1 MRWPGEDGEVSEPL
15 EPALARLR
23 PLIADPQCLVRAV
36 AAGRRRGAHPAFVRA
51 ELRPVRLKAGLRLQ
65 VTTTDGRTPTPSVR
79 TGNHALGEDAER
91 AVDALLAEPFGNWH
105 VETRDEVI
113 QLRVTKSGDAQVH
126 RQAVRVQEPPG
137 QGLAGQGVPGQGAAT
152 THDRPKQH
160 LLDPGDPLF
169 AALGAD
175 ADKRRQVDAFLRQL
189 VAAAGRTIEA
199 VRAQDRPVRVVD
211 LGCGNAYLTFAAHRF
226 LSGRLPGGVRTLGVD
241 VRPDLV
247 ARNARLAGE
256 LGLTG
261 LEFAVGTIAG
271 ADPGG
276 VVDVV
281 LALHACDTATD
292 DALARAVRWEAP
304 VVLAAPCCHHDV
316 QRQLDEARAGGLQP
330 PTPHAALVRH
340 PILRER
346 FADVLTD
353 TFRAQLLRLAG
364 YAVDVVEF
372 VDSRHTP
379 RNALIRASRRDRPGT
394 NEAALAVEHAE
405 LATAWHVRPA
415 LAERLAAAGCLPG
428 AGPGPDAVEW
438 HPAAGPAAG
447 SR

>member
-1 MRWPGEDGEVSEPL
+1 MCSEEVERAGEDGEVPEPL

-23 PLIADPQCLVRAV
+23 PLLADPECLVRAV
-36 AAGRRRGAHPAFVRA
+36 GAGRRRGAPPALVRA
-51 ELRPVRLKAGLRLQ
+51 EVRPVRLKAGLRLQ
-65 VTTTDGRTPTPSVR
+65 VTTTDGGTPASIRTA
-79 TGNHALGEDAER
+79 NHAPGEDAER
-91 AVDALLAEPFGNWH
+91 AVDALLAEPFRNWH

-126 RQAVRVQEPPG
+126 RQAVSGGDP
-137 QGLAGQGVPGQGAAT
+137 ASA
-152 THDRPKQH
+152 HDRPKQH

-199 VRAQDRPVRVVD
+199 VRVLDRPLRVVD
-211 LGCGNAYLTFAAHRF
+211 LGCGNAYLTFAAHRY
-226 LSGRLPGGVRTLGVD
+226 LGALLPGGVRTIGVD

-247 ARNARLAGE
+247 ARNTRLAGE
-256 LGLTG
+256 LGLSG
-261 LEFAVGTIAG
+261 LEFAVGAIEN
-271 ADPGG
+271 ADPLGD
-276 VVDVV
+276 VDVV

-292 DALARAVRWEAP
+292 DALARAVVWGAP

-316 QRQLDEARAGGLQP
+316 QRQLDEARAAGLAP
-330 PTPHAALVRH
+330 PAPHGAVVRH

-379 RNALIRASRRDRPGT
+379 RNALIRASRRERQPPVDP
-394 NEAALAVEHAE
+394 ALAAEHAE
-405 LATAWHVRPA
+405 LAAAWHVRPA
-415 LAERLAAAGCLPG
+415 LADRLAAAGFTPG
-428 AGPGPDAVEW
+428 A
-438 HPAAGPAAG
+438 
-447 SR
+447 ST